1 MSNTVRTDAR
11 SCWSCK
17 WQQLGGMTFL
27 GFCTKPAKNNPT
39 GKKDIP
45 PHIVDAGCPLWL
57 RKGGSHAAAAVAAD
71 GQTDPEQS

>member
-1 MSNTVRTDAR
+1 MTNAVRTETR

-17 WQQLGGMTFL
+17 WQQIGGMTFL

-45 PHIVDAGCPLWL
+45 PHIVDAGRPLWQA
-57 RKGGSHAAAAVAAD
+57 KGGSHATATVAAD
-71 GQTDPEQS
+71 RQADPEGS

>member
-1 MSNTVRTDAR
+1 MTEAKTGTG
-11 SCWSCK
+11 SCWSCR

-45 PHIVDAGCPLWL
+45 ANIVDTGCPLWQ
-57 RKGGSHAAAAVAAD
+57 RKGASRAAVAVTENEQTGRD
-71 GQTDPEQS
+71 GL